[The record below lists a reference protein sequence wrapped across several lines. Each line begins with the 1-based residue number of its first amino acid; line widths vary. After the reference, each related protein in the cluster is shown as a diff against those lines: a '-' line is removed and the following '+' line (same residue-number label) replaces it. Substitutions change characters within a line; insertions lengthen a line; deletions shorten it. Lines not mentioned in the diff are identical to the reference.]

1 MEETESV
8 GEMDAEVDEM
18 IEVAIAE
25 IGNIVSDS

>member
-8 GEMDAEVDEM
+8 GEMDVEVDEM

-25 IGNIVSDS
+25 IGNIVSHW